1 MTKTFYKIK
10 WKSDNPIID
19 NINSENF
26 IHKYE
31 FCIEYTNKNCSE
43 EDCIL
48 SKYNPVIIIKYPI
61 NINKK
66 KNISNGHILL
76 NSTEFN
82 KMMISYNI
90 TNIYLTQVTH
100 YSNNEL
106 KIKKI
111 KINSTCMYTECNL
124 FENIT
129 KYKELSMTLDINCKD
144 NISNCNFATLSKIK

>member
-10 WKSDNPIID
+10 WNSDNPIID
-19 NINSENF
+19 NINSENY
-26 IHKYE
+26 IPKYE
-31 FCIEYTNKNCSE
+31 FCIEYTKKNCSE

-66 KNISNGHILL
+66 NNISNGNILI
-76 NSTEFN
+76 NPIEFN
-82 KMMISYNI
+82 KMMSSHHI
-90 TNIYLTQVTH
+90 TNIYLTQSSY

-111 KINSTCMYTECNL
+111 KINTTCMYTECNL
-124 FENIT
+124 FENIK
-129 KYKELSMTLDINCKD
+129 KYKELNLKLDINCKN
-144 NISNCNFATLSKIK
+144 NISNCNIATLSIIK